1 MGPSMDPRHEVA
13 REAAR
18 LLYTGASEEYLHS
31 KEQAARSLGIE
42 TKPSNHEV
50 AVELDLLVD
59 EIEGKDRAEIIIKMR
74 GLALGLMR
82 VLSNGK
88 PVLRGSVWRGTAR
101 KGSDID
107 IDVYSSEPGE
117 VKQLLEHSGYEISGV
132 EETVAASGRETRRS
146 THIKVRLKDEI
157 EGEVVVRPVEE
168 HLLEVRCEVY
178 GDLKRGLRLPELEK
192 LMNTDPLRKFV
203 PGRRYR

>member
-1 MGPSMDPRHEVA
+1 LDPRREVA

-18 LLYTGASEEYLHS
+18 LLYTGASEEYIHA
-31 KEQAARSLGIE
+31 KERAARSLGVQ
-42 TKPSNHEV
+42 TMPSNHEV
-50 AVELDLLVD
+50 AVELDILAD
-59 EIEGKDRAEIIIKMR
+59 ENEGKTRAELIVKMR

-82 VLSNGK
+82 VLPDVR

-107 IDVYSSEPGE
+107 IDVYSNEPVE
-117 VKQLLEHSGYEISGV
+117 VKKLLEDSGYSVTGFKEN
-132 EETVAASGRETRRS
+132 VAVSGRMMSRS
-146 THIKVRLKDEI
+146 THIQVRLEDDI
-157 EGEVVVRPVEE
+157 EGEVVVRPIEE
-168 HLLEVRCEVY
+168 HGLEVRCEVY
-178 GDLKRGLRLPELEK
+178 GDIKRGLRLPDLEK

>member
-1 MGPSMDPRHEVA
+1 MDPRHEVA

-18 LLYTGASEEYLHS
+18 LLYTGASEEYMHA
-31 KEQAARSLGIE
+31 KEQAAQSLGIE

-50 AVELDLLVD
+50 AVELDLLAD
-59 EIEGKDRAEIIIKMR
+59 EIEGKDRAEFIIKMR
-74 GLALGLMR
+74 GLALGLMS
-82 VLSNGK
+82 VLSDVK

-107 IDVYSSEPGE
+107 IDVYSNEPGE
-117 VKQLLEHSGYEISGV
+117 VKRLLEDSYYEVSSV
-132 EETVAASGRETRRS
+132 EENVAASGRETSRS
-146 THIKVRLKDEI
+146 THIKVLLEDEI

-168 HLLEVRCEVY
+168 HGLEVRCEVY
-178 GDLKRGLRLPELEK
+178 GDIKKGLRFPELEK